1 LTFFFLFYVSKNHQK
16 DAIKDLDGSSLGGE
30 RVRLELANV
39 SRVFYSRLNVSVF
52 SDHEALADQAREIEA
67 EIEAVEEMIA
77 ADLTALIEH
86 DSLSKSRTCPAE
98 SGTVF

>member
-1 LTFFFLFYVSKNHQK
+1 MTDETPRTRSRTSMEAPSV
-16 DAIKDLDGSSLGGE
+16 
-30 RVRLELANV
+30 ANE
-39 SRVFYSRLNVSVF
+39 FDWNLQT
-52 SDHEALADQAREIEA
+52 DHEALADQAREIEA

-98 SGTVF
+98 SVGPISRT

>member
-1 LTFFFLFYVSKNHQK
+1 MEAL
-16 DAIKDLDGSSLGGE
+16 
-30 RVRLELANV
+30 
-39 SRVFYSRLNVSVF
+39 SVASEF
-52 SDHEALADQAREIEA
+52 DWNLQTDHEALADQAREIEA

-98 SGTVF
+98 SVGPISRT